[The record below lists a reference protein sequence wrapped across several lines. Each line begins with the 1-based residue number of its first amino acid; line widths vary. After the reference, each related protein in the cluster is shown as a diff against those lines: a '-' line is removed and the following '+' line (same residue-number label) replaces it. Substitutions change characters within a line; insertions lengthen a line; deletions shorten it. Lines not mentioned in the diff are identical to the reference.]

1 MRSLSN
7 SNYMGLLKKLYQSI
21 RDSNGA
27 VLVYTG
33 LICLWLILRL
43 VFFDRVWWLALLN
56 FTAEYYFVPLPI
68 MAIVVILR
76 RQWGSLVPLAIPAL
90 TFGAMFGELF
100 LPSFNS
106 VRHSAASP
114 ITAMTFNLLWENED
128 YAGIG
133 AAVRAGSPDFVGV
146 EELHPDHYAG
156 IVAQLQAD
164 YPYYTPAPAD
174 PNGGVGLFS
183 RYPIES
189 SEPFALPPRNLTLH
203 AILNIEG
210 QRVQVFVVHLSANNM
225 AGYPPDQFI
234 PLAKERNESR
244 LSETAQLR
252 EMIEAI
258 TEPVILLCDC
268 NLPDTSQAYQTLS
281 SVLIDSH
288 QEAGWGFAHTISVP
302 GIPFAVQR
310 IDYVWHNAGF
320 VALET
325 QVGIRG
331 GSDHL
336 PFIAKLAFTETK

>member
-1 MRSLSN
+1 MEFDRFRVSLQR
-7 SNYMGLLKKLYQSI
+7 LYQSI
-21 RDSNGA
+21 RESNRV

-43 VFFDRVWWLALLN
+43 LFFDRFWLLALVN

-68 MAIVVILR
+68 LAIVVILR
-76 RQWGSLVPLAIPAL
+76 RQRGLLVSLVPLAIPAL
-90 TFGAMFGELF
+90 TFGVMFGGLF
-100 LPSFNS
+100 LPSFN
-106 VRHSAASP
+106 VPHSAADP

-128 YAGIG
+128 YAAIG
-133 AAVRAGSPDFVGV
+133 AAVRAGNPDFVGV

-210 QRVQVFVVHLSANNM
+210 RRVQVFVVHLSANNM
-225 AGYPPDQFI
+225 AGYPLDQFI

-244 LSETAQLR
+244 LSETAQLQK
-252 EMIEAI
+252 MIAPM

-268 NLPDTSQAYQTLS
+268 NLTDTSQAYQTLS
-281 SVLIDSH
+281 SFLVDSH

-302 GIPFAVQR
+302 GIPFEVQR

-325 QVGIRG
+325 QVGVRG